1 MQPVQG
7 VCRQRELLLGDILGA
22 ARQVQ
27 LAGAQRLGGDQ
38 GAAALESV
46 KSRARFRPEHW
57 IWSGQL
63 RQGLAR
69 PAAFVRSRKR
79 LYDEATDASRNF
91 KE

>member
-1 MQPVQG
+1 M
-7 VCRQRELLLGDILGA
+7 LLARYNSRAPSVLA
-22 ARQVQ
+22 ATR
-27 LAGAQRLGGDQ
+27 Q

-46 KSRARFRPEHW
+46 KSRGRFRPEHW

-63 RQGLAR
+63 RQGLAQ